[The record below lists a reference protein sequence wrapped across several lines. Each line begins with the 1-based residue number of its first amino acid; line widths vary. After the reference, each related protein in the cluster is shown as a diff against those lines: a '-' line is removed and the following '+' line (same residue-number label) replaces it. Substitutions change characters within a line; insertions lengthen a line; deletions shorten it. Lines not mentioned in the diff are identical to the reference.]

1 MIGYITR
8 DKDADFVLLFDK
20 CPTKNTKEEIW
31 VVNGDSEYPGM
42 SIYDENLPEGINPKW
57 SDNEPIK
64 VEVSLKIV
72 K

>member
-8 DKDADFVLLFDK
+8 DKDADFVFLFDK

-31 VVNGDSEYPGM
+31 AVNGDSAYPGM
-42 SIYDENLPEGINPKW
+42 SIDDENLPEGINPKW
-57 SDNEPIK
+57 SDKEPIK
-64 VEVSLKIV
+64 VEILLKIV